1 MPGRCPENKI
11 TEVEKMILADKI
23 IALRKKNDWTQEE
36 LAEKVNVSRQS
47 VSKWEGAQSVPDL
60 AKILQLAEVFGV
72 STDYLLKDSLEE
84 EEYVEPIGYVE
95 EAKGTQVRWVSM
107 EEASEF
113 LKVKKN
119 TAGKIALGVVL
130 CILSPACLIL
140 LSAMSEVG
148 MYGISEELAG
158 GLGLTILLLM
168 VVPAVALFVL
178 SGSQTEEF
186 DYLETEEF
194 ETEYGVTGMV
204 KERQKQFKDSY
215 TKNNVL
221 GACLCIL
228 AALPLFVSS
237 IFAEQNPVTEDV
249 IYAVMLMFL
258 FVLAA
263 AGVYLFVRVGI
274 PWESMKKLLQEGDY
288 TRRKKKERK
297 RSYSKKIGPV
307 YWPVVTVIYLIC
319 LFLINPEEY
328 NDYSWVVWPIAGVL
342 YIAIV
347 NLADGIWGGKNKE

>member
-1 MPGRCPENKI
+1 
-11 TEVEKMILADKI
+11 MILADKL
-23 IALRKKNDWTQEE
+23 IALRKKNGWTQEE

-84 EEYVEPIGYVE
+84 EEYAEPAEYVDKAE
-95 EAKGTQVRWVSM
+95 GAQVRWVSM
-107 EEASEF
+107 EEANAF
-113 LKVKKN
+113 LKVKEITSK
-119 TAGKIALGVVL
+119 KIALGVAL
-130 CILSPACLIL
+130 CILSPACLL
-140 LSAMSEVG
+140 LLGAMSEVG

-158 GLGLTILLLM
+158 GLGLTVLLLM
-168 VVPAVALFVL
+168 VAVAVGIFVL
-178 SGSQTEEF
+178 SGSKTEEF
-186 DYLETEEF
+186 VYLETEEF

-215 TKNNVL
+215 TRFNVL
-221 GACLCIL
+221 GVSLCIL
-228 AALPLFVSS
+228 AAIPLFVGS
-237 IFAEQNPVTEDV
+237 IIAEQNPATEDV
-249 IYAVMLMFL
+249 FMAGMLTGL
-258 FVLAA
+258 FVLVA
-263 AGVYLFVRVGI
+263 AGVYLLVRVGI
-274 PWESMKKLLQEGDY
+274 QWESMRKLLQEGDY

-319 LFLINPEEY
+319 LFLVNPEEY
-328 NDYSWVVWPIAGVL
+328 NDYSWVVWPVAGVL